1 MKQTVLISIII
12 PVYNAEEF
20 IGMMLDSVQNQTYGM
35 LDIILVNDG
44 STDGTKNVCM
54 PYLEKDKR
62 FQYYEQQNRGPSAAR
77 NFGLRKAK
85 GDYILF
91 VDADDLLPVKAIEQ
105 FVDCVMET
113 EADIIVGCFGEVM
126 GENEKVFSDVEKE
139 EAVCAALCGNSYLR
153 HIDNGFKAFINMGA
167 TCGKLVKRDM
177 IIKNNLQFPGGITH
191 REDLLFFMQAYA
203 CSSRIVVLYASVYIY
218 RQVNANSLVRRF
230 NVKKIQEL
238 YCIIE
243 KVVKKKKEI
252 LRVEDHVIY
261 EFIMHN
267 IYAGWDSYYAHRKNR
282 LHARELY
289 NQLRQNLS
297 DSRIKHYMYEKP
309 MQLND
314 SFSVI
319 QRMIL
324 HCMRKRY
331 FYILTLLA
339 CIERRL
345 RDVSES

>member
-126 GENEKVFSDVEKE
+126 VSTDSKEYADIAVACGAKVPFLRSVENSSEY
-139 EAVCAALCGNSYLR
+139 AASWE
-153 HIDNGFKAFINMGA
+153 
-167 TCGKLVKRDM
+167 VV
-177 IIKNNLQFPGGITH
+177 
-191 REDLLFFMQAYA
+191 RE
-203 CSSRIVVLYASVYIY
+203 VLNRY
-218 RQVNANSLVRRF
+218 
-230 NVKKIQEL
+230 QE
-238 YCIIE
+238 
-243 KVVKKKKEI
+243 
-252 LRVEDHVIY
+252 
-261 EFIMHN
+261 
-267 IYAGWDSYYAHRKNR
+267 
-282 LHARELY
+282 
-289 NQLRQNLS
+289 
-297 DSRIKHYMYEKP
+297 
-309 MQLND
+309 
-314 SFSVI
+314 
-319 QRMIL
+319 
-324 HCMRKRY
+324 
-331 FYILTLLA
+331 
-339 CIERRL
+339 
-345 RDVSES
+345 